1 MRSSSSRSSVLGE
14 MIQLICH
21 IFGSLR
27 SINVLTGDKFRSS
40 VLVPVG
46 PYNCVVLHFAPF
58 FFSSLFDKPT
68 CWIDVPVGSE
78 EPVIWVGN
86 GWLFSWA
93 ERMIYISGD
102 GLKDEIGR

>member
-1 MRSSSSRSSVLGE
+1 MRSVFIPQQRIGRDDPDNLPIFLFIICTKVL
-14 MIQLICH
+14 
-21 IFGSLR
+21 S
-27 SINVLTGDKFRSS
+27 GDKSRSS

-58 FFSSLFDKPT
+58 FFRSLSDKPT
-68 CWIDVPVGSE
+68 FWIDVPVGSE
-78 EPVIWVGN
+78 EPVIWFGN

-102 GLKDEIGR
+102 GLKDEG